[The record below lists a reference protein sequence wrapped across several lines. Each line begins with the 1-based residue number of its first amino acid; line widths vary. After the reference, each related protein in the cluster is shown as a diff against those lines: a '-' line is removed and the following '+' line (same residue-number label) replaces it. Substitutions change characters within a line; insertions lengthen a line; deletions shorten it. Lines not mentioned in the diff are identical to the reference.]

1 MAAADPSPT
10 IPPFFHERKGSIT
23 SAIENNVKTEGAR
36 QKSRRRVNDARA
48 RPTLEAAI
56 SSNCGAI
63 TVARIFRLFELRIR
77 SRPRNGSPPWPI
89 FDETETQQRE
99 KNHQPRDSLL
109 SSREEW
115 PVGTAAFYTGGK
127 EKEGSSEREMR
138 RNEKKLEVSRRI
150 LERTD
155 RVHLRCITDRVIRP
169 MATD

>member
-1 MAAADPSPT
+1 M
-10 IPPFFHERKGSIT
+10 
-23 SAIENNVKTEGAR
+23 
-36 QKSRRRVNDARA
+36 NDA

-56 SSNCGAI
+56 SSNCGPI
-63 TVARIFRLFELRIR
+63 TVARIFRLFELRIC

-89 FDETETQQRE
+89 FDETETQQQDGRE
-99 KNHQPRDSLL
+99 NHHHDGRLF

-115 PVGTAAFYTGGK
+115 PVGTAAVIHGRR
-127 EKEGSSEREMR
+127 EGTTSEREMR
-138 RNEKKLEVSRRI
+138 RNEKKLEVWKRRARRI